1 MSRLP
6 PVLIFLLTA
15 IFWTSPKLVFA
26 EKVDPKAATIEVVV
40 SGFRNQKGQ
49 IGASLFAAQE
59 GFPDKTEKALRTF
72 KSAIDGDTVTF
83 RFENVPVGTYA
94 IAVLHDE
101 NMNGKMDTNFFGF
114 PKEGGGASNNP
125 KPRRGPPRFD
135 DAKFVLK
142 EEHMKLEIKLQ
153 YP

>member
-1 MSRLP
+1 MSSVP
-6 PVLIFLLTA
+6 PVLILLFATV
-15 IFWTSPKLVFA
+15 FWAFPKGTVA
-26 EKVDPKAATIEVVV
+26 EQAAPKVATIEVVV

-49 IGASLFAAQE
+49 IGASLFATQK
-59 GFPDKTEKALRTF
+59 GFPDKTDKALRTF
-72 KSAIDGDTVTF
+72 KNAIDGDTVTF
-83 RFENVPVGTYA
+83 RFETVPAGTYA

-135 DAKFVLK
+135 DSKFVLK
-142 EEHMKLEIKLQ
+142 EEHTKLEIKLQ